1 MRPHERHPTPP
12 RVLVARRQNGPRLEV
27 EAMSEWKKVQDT
39 NGAIVGFLKPSNE
52 ISVHDG
58 VFYGMTRIT
67 ENEITI
73 VNNWGGEVSFPQAMF
88 DEFGGYLAGTFIEGI
103 ADD

>member
-1 MRPHERHPTPP
+1 
-12 RVLVARRQNGPRLEV
+12 VEV
-27 EAMSEWKKVQDT
+27 ETMSEWKKVQDT
-39 NGAIVGFLKPSNE
+39 NDAIVGFGRPSSE

-58 VFYGMTRIT
+58 VFYGVTRIT
-67 ENEITI
+67 ESEITI

-88 DEFGGYLAGTFIEGI
+88 DEFGGYLAGTFIAGI